1 MLIELVKHKFF
12 AVAIIASSD
21 ILYNLP
27 KLLVKGFVMGGFWLK
42 FSDRR
47 SAIASLG
54 VGIAIAICSAFAN
67 IFANPTAAH
76 SAEQIRF
83 WYAPFGEF
91 TIYISDLE
99 KFAKE
104 GKLSKRLEFY
114 LEKLSPPQQAQF
126 REALTKRYSI
136 SHIMAA
142 QFSYAPIGEI
152 LIRRLG
158 RILEMAP
165 DLNGFSA
172 LRASLI
178 LSAQS
183 EEGVSILNL
192 LQRYPAPVI
201 YLDLARGLE
210 AYAEVS
216 QLLYKREFAIAAIEK
231 HAIAETQNNQNKALL
246 APQKDLRI
254 AGDVKWTKEQFTYW
268 QRDRNVKISADIY
281 LPQGLASPAP
291 LIVISHGLA
300 SNPDT
305 WQYLSQHL
313 ASHGF
318 AVAALEHPHTGSRDF
333 TAFLSGLSKAP
344 QSEEAVQRPYDVK
357 YLLDALAE
365 KVKTDPLWR
374 DRINPEQVGLIGHS
388 LGGYTVFTLGG
399 AQLNFKKINQECS
412 IFEPNVSSFNIAKIL
427 QCRFSS
433 LDTNNINLSDR
444 RVKAVLA
451 LNPLGGSTLLGKEG
465 MQTIKIPIAIFAS
478 GDDFFTPAIP
488 EQFFPFVWLTSP
500 NKYLVT
506 FPKGTHFSFLERSD
520 RGVLVVPES
529 ILGEKPEFTHPY
541 AKALS
546 LAFFQTHL
554 HNRPEFGAYLN
565 HAYVQAIANSR
576 FPASLTTDFSEAQLL
591 QALEDAP

>member
-1 MLIELVKHKFF
+1 MGSLRLK
-12 AVAIIASSD
+12 
-21 ILYNLP
+21 LP
-27 KLLVKGFVMGGFWLK
+27 
-42 FSDRR
+42 DRR
-47 SAIASLG
+47 ALIASLG
-54 VGIAIAICSAFAN
+54 FGIAIAIGN
-67 IFANPTAAH
+67 IFANPTPAY

-83 WYAPFGEF
+83 WYTPFGEF
-91 TIYISDLE
+91 TIYVSDLE

-104 GKLSKRLEFY
+104 GKLTKRLEFY
-114 LEKLSPPQQAQF
+114 LERLSPQQQIQL
-126 REALTKRYSI
+126 REALTTRYSL
-136 SHIMAA
+136 SHTTAA
-142 QFSYAPIGEI
+142 QFSYSPVGEI
-152 LIRRLG
+152 LVRRLG
-158 RILEMAP
+158 RILQMTPE
-165 DLNGFSA
+165 LNGFSA

-183 EEGVSILNL
+183 EEGLSILNL
-192 LQRYPAPVI
+192 LQRYPVPII
-201 YLDLARGLE
+201 YLDLPRGLQ

-216 QLLYKREFAIAAIEK
+216 QLLYKKEQAIAAIEK
-231 HAIAETQNNQNKALL
+231 QAIAESQNNQNENKALVN
-246 APQKDLRI
+246 PQKDLRV
-254 AGDVKWTKEQFTYW
+254 AGDVKWTKEQFTYL

-281 LPQGLASPAP
+281 IPQGLVSPAP

-305 WQYLSQHL
+305 LQYLSQHL

-318 AVAALEHPHTGSRDF
+318 AVAALEHPKTGSRDF
-333 TAFLSGLSKAP
+333 AAFLFGFSKAP

-357 YLLDALAE
+357 YLLDALDQR
-365 KVKTDPLWR
+365 VKTDPLAPMHQWR
-374 DRINPEQVGLIGHS
+374 DRINTEQVGLIGHS
-388 LGGYTVFTLGG
+388 FGGYTVFTLAG
-399 AQLNFKKINQECS
+399 AQLNFNQINKECS
-412 IFEPNVSSFNIAKIL
+412 IPEPNVSSFNISKIL

-478 GDDFFTPAIP
+478 GDDLFTPAVP
-488 EQFFPFVWLTSP
+488 EQFFPFVWLTSA

-520 RGVLVVPES
+520 RGVLVVPAT

-541 AKALS
+541 TKALS

-554 HNRPEFGAYLN
+554 SNRPEFAAYLN
-565 HAYVQAIANSR
+565 NAYVQAISSPR
-576 FPASLTTDFSEAQLL
+576 FPASLTTSFLEAQLL
-591 QALEDAP
+591 QSLGDAP

>member
-1 MLIELVKHKFF
+1 MLVELVKHKFF
-12 AVAIIASSD
+12 AIAIIASSH

-27 KLLVKGFVMGGFWLK
+27 KLLVKVFVMGSFWLK
-42 FSDRR
+42 FSDRK
-47 SAIASLG
+47 ALIASLG
-54 VGIAIAICSAFAN
+54 FGIAIAVGSILT
-67 IFANPTAAH
+67 NPITAY

-91 TIYISDLE
+91 TIYVSDLE

-104 GKLSKRLEFY
+104 GKLSERLEFY
-114 LEKLSPPQQAQF
+114 LEKLSPQQQAQF
-126 REALTKRYSI
+126 REALTNRYSL

-158 RILEMAP
+158 RILQMAP

-183 EEGVSILNL
+183 EEGLSILNL
-192 LQRYPAPVI
+192 LRKYPVPVI
-201 YLDLARGLE
+201 YLDLSRGLE

-216 QLLYKREFAIAAIEK
+216 QLLDKRELAIAAIEK
-231 HAIAETQNNQNKALL
+231 QAIAESQNHQSEHKALIN
-246 APQKDLRI
+246 PQKDLRV
-254 AGDVKWTKEQFTYW
+254 AGNVKWTKEQFTYW
-268 QRDRNVKISADIY
+268 QRDRNVKISADLYI
-281 LPQGLASPAP
+281 PQGLSSPAP

-318 AVAALEHPHTGSRDF
+318 AVAALEHPQTGSRDF
-333 TAFLSGLSKAP
+333 AAFLSGLSKAP

-357 YLLDALAE
+357 YLLDALE
-365 KVKTDPLWR
+365 QQVKSDPLWR

-399 AQLNFKKINQECS
+399 AQLNFKKINQECGVP
-412 IFEPNVSSFNIAKIL
+412 EPDVSSFNISKIL
-427 QCRFSS
+427 QCRFSA

-444 RVKAVLA
+444 RVKAALA
-451 LNPLGGSTLLGKEG
+451 LNPLGGGTLLGKEG

-478 GDDFFTPAIP
+478 GDDLFTPTVP
-488 EQFFPFVWLTSP
+488 EQFFPFVWLTSA

-520 RGVLVVPES
+520 RGVLIVPET
-529 ILGEKPEFTHPY
+529 ILGEKPEFTQPY
-541 AKALS
+541 AKAFS

-554 HNRPEFGAYLN
+554 HNRPEFGTYLN
-565 HAYVQAIANSR
+565 HAYVQAIATSR
-576 FPASLTTDFSEAQLL
+576 FPALLTTNFSEAQLL
-591 QALEDAP
+591 QALGDAP

>member
-1 MLIELVKHKFF
+1 MGSLRL
-12 AVAIIASSD
+12 
-21 ILYNLP
+21 
-27 KLLVKGFVMGGFWLK
+27 KLLEFKALIV
-42 FSDRR
+42 
-47 SAIASLG
+47 SLG
-54 VGIAIAICSAFAN
+54 VGIAIAICSNFAN
-67 IFANPTAAH
+67 ILANPTAAH

-104 GKLSKRLEFY
+104 GKLTKRLEFY
-114 LEKLSPPQQAQF
+114 LKKLSPPQQAQF

-136 SHIMAA
+136 SHVMAA

-158 RILEMAP
+158 SILQMAP

-183 EEGVSILNL
+183 EEGLSILNL

-201 YLDLARGLE
+201 YLDLPRGLE
-210 AYAEVS
+210 AYAEIS
-216 QLLYKREFAIAAIEK
+216 QLLYKRELAIAAIEK
-231 HAIAETQNNQNKALL
+231 QAIAESQNNQNENKALL
-246 APQKDLRI
+246 LPQKDLRI

-268 QRDRNVKISADIY
+268 QRDRNVEISADIY
-281 LPQGLASPAP
+281 LPQGLVSPAP

-318 AVAALEHPHTGSRDF
+318 AVATLEHPHTGSRDF
-333 TAFLSGLSKAP
+333 AAFLTGLSKAP

-365 KVKTDPLWR
+365 KVKLDPLWR
-374 DRINPEQVGLIGHS
+374 DRLNPEQVGLIGHS

-412 IFEPNVSSFNIAKIL
+412 IPEPNISSFNISKIL
-427 QCRFSS
+427 QCRFST

-465 MQTIKIPIAIFAS
+465 MQAIKIPIAIFAS

-488 EQFFPFVWLTSP
+488 EQFFPFVWLTSA
-500 NKYLVT
+500 NRYLVT

-520 RGVLVVPES
+520 RGVLVVPED

-546 LAFFQTHL
+546 LAFFETHL

-565 HAYVQAIANSR
+565 HAYVQAIATSR
-576 FPASLTTDFSEAQLL
+576 FPASLTTNFSEAQLL
-591 QALEDAP
+591 QSLGNAP

>member
-1 MLIELVKHKFF
+1 MGSLRL
-12 AVAIIASSD
+12 
-21 ILYNLP
+21 
-27 KLLVKGFVMGGFWLK
+27 KLLEFKALIV
-42 FSDRR
+42 
-47 SAIASLG
+47 SLG
-54 VGIAIAICSAFAN
+54 VGIAIAICSNFAN
-67 IFANPTAAH
+67 ILANPTAAH

-104 GKLSKRLEFY
+104 GKLTKRLEFY
-114 LEKLSPPQQAQF
+114 LKKLSPPQQAQF

-136 SHIMAA
+136 SHVMAA

-158 RILEMAP
+158 SILQMAP

-183 EEGVSILNL
+183 EEGLSILNL

-201 YLDLARGLE
+201 YLDLPRGLE
-210 AYAEVS
+210 AYAEIS
-216 QLLYKREFAIAAIEK
+216 QLLYKRELAIAAIEK
-231 HAIAETQNNQNKALL
+231 QAIAESQNNQNENKALL
-246 APQKDLRI
+246 LPQKDLRI

-268 QRDRNVKISADIY
+268 QRDRNVEISADIY
-281 LPQGLASPAP
+281 LPQGLVSPAP

-318 AVAALEHPHTGSRDF
+318 AVATLEHPHTGSRDF
-333 TAFLSGLSKAP
+333 AAFLTGLSKAP

-365 KVKTDPLWR
+365 KVKLDPLWR
-374 DRINPEQVGLIGHS
+374 DRLNPEQVGLIGHS

-412 IFEPNVSSFNIAKIL
+412 IPEPNISSFNISKIL
-427 QCRFSS
+427 QCRFST

-465 MQTIKIPIAIFAS
+465 MQAIKIPIAIFAS

-488 EQFFPFVWLTSP
+488 EQFFPFVWLTSA
-500 NKYLVT
+500 NRYLVT

-520 RGVLVVPES
+520 RGVLVVPED

-546 LAFFQTHL
+546 LAFFETHL

-565 HAYVQAIANSR
+565 HAYVQAIAMLHKNS
-576 FPASLTTDFSEAQLL
+576 PTLKCDAQS
-591 QALEDAP
+591 